1 MEFNTEKLID
11 LHTVKD
17 LTGISRSQIYNLMA
31 LKQFPQS
38 ISLSPGNTNR
48 CSRWSFQEIQDWIE
62 GKKAKRNTQ

>member
-17 LTGISRSQIYNLMA
+17 LTGISRSQIYNLMSRQA
-31 LKQFPQS
+31 FPKS

-48 CSRWSFQEIQDWIE
+48 CSRWSLLEIQDWIE
-62 GKKAKRNTQ
+62 GKKAERNTQ